1 MTIRLLLRTLY
12 RQLTEVTWPALLLV
26 TLAHAGGLWLLLA
39 LAGETEMLAPVTYIY
54 WWWTTSTTV
63 GYGDISP
70 TTDAGRLIVSFLG
83 YTGGIAI
90 FTAVIAKA
98 INSLSAFWRRR
109 MNGLADYS
117 SLTGHTII
125 VGYHES
131 RTPRMIDELLAGRS
145 DAEIVLVAREV
156 EQNPDSRVRFVRAGS
171 GGFTADLFRAGL
183 DGAKTVLIYGDSDDE
198 TLSAALAASAADED
212 VAIVAFFRDEA
223 QADLLSAHVPRARCL
238 VSDAVEQVVREAQD
252 PGAGMVLSLLSST
265 VADAAVFS
273 ARVREATT
281 LGAIKARLEAA
292 GAIMIGHQKQ
302 GTPTPTLLPL
312 TTLGEGGAATPG
324 DLIHYIARARLP
336 GDAL

>member
-1 MTIRLLLRTLY
+1 MSVRLLLRVLY
-12 RQLTEVTWPALLLV
+12 RQLTEVTWPVLIAA
-26 TLAHAGGLWLLLA
+26 TLAHAGVLWLLLA
-39 LAGETEMLAPVTYIY
+39 WAGETDMLAPVTYIY

-70 TTDAGRLIVSFLG
+70 VTDAGRMIVSFFG

-109 MNGLADYS
+109 MNGLADFS

-125 VGYHES
+125 VGYHPA
-131 RTPRMIDELLAGRS
+131 RTLRMIDELLAGRP

-156 EQNPDSRVRFVRAGS
+156 EQNPDVRVRFVRAGTGS
-171 GGFTADLFRAGL
+171 FTADLRRAGL

-223 QADLLSAHVPRARCL
+223 QADLLRAHVPRARCL
-238 VSDAVEQVVREAQD
+238 ISDAVEQVVREAQD
-252 PGAGMVLSLLSST
+252 PGAGIVLSLLSST
-265 VADAAVFS
+265 VEDAAVFS
-273 ARVREATT
+273 VRVREGAG
-281 LGAIKARLEAA
+281 LEAIKRRLEEA
-292 GAIMIGHQKQ
+292 GAVMIGHQKK
-302 GTPTPTLLPL
+302 GAAHPTLLPQAA
-312 TTLGEGGAATPG
+312 GEAAPG

-336 GDAL
+336 GDML